1 MHFGE
6 VSGCSCGGLFF
17 TSSPAAVRPEAKAFF
32 PKGQPVH
39 IAGDHPNSLTFHQFH
54 HHHTGT
60 MGHAIVL
67 GPPHLGK
74 LEFSSEVVYVLLRKN
89 KSVG

>member
-1 MHFGE
+1 MGRFL
-6 VSGCSCGGLFF
+6 VAAVVVF
-17 TSSPAAVRPEAKAFF
+17 SSPHPLQLSGLRAAAFF
-32 PKGQPVH
+32 AKGQPVH
-39 IAGDHPNSLTFHQFH
+39 TAGDHPNSLAFHQFR

-60 MGHAIVL
+60 MGHAIAL

-74 LEFSSEVVYVLLRKN
+74 LEFSSEFVYVLLREN